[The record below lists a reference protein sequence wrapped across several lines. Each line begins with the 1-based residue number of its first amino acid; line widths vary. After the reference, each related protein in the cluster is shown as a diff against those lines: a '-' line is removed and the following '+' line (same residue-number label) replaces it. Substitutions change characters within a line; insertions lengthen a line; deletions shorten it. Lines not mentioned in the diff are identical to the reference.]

1 MSRNLQISRRALLR
15 GTGAAIGLPFLEA
28 MLPRTLL
35 AAPAAKPPVRAA
47 FFYIPVG
54 MNMEAWRPPK
64 TPGLPET
71 LLPLKAVAGSICHIT
86 GLQQKNAEGLGDG
99 AGDHA
104 RDGSVYL
111 TGMHPK
117 KTNGKDINVGV
128 SVDQMIAQHIGAD
141 TRFPSLELGTDG
153 GAQSGNC
160 DSGYSCAYSSNISW
174 RTPNQP
180 NTKETSPR
188 NLFIRL
194 FGDPKARA
202 SEAEVA
208 REASYT
214 RSILDMVNEDSKR
227 LRSRLGV
234 SDQGKLDEYLE
245 GVRAVEKQIQ
255 GTEKMA
261 ASPPPTIELPAGA
274 PADHGEHIKILT
286 DILAAAFQTDST
298 RVATFMLAN
307 SGSNRTFPNL
317 GITEGHHTLSHH
329 AGDKNKLEKIKKID
343 KFYIELFARFLEKL
357 HAVKEERGTLLDN
370 SMIVYGGALS
380 DGNRHNHDDLPILF
394 AGRGGGTVAGGR
406 FLRMQGQPLNG
417 LFLSMM
423 DRLRVRVAQFGDTGR
438 RVAL

>member
-1 MSRNLQISRRALLR
+1 MSRNFQISRRTLLR
-15 GTGAAIGLPFLEA
+15 GTGAAIGIPFLEA
-28 MLPRTLL
+28 MFPRTLL
-35 AAPAAKPPVRAA
+35 AAPAAKAPVRAA

-71 LLPLKAVAGSICHIT
+71 LMPLKALAGSIVHIT

-111 TGMHPK
+111 TGRHPK
-117 KTNGKDINVGV
+117 KTDGKDINVGI
-128 SVDQMIAQHIGAD
+128 SADQVIAQAIGSE

-174 RTPNQP
+174 RTANQP

-202 SEAEVA
+202 SEVEVA

-227 LRSRLGV
+227 LRGRLGV

-245 GVRAVEKQIQ
+245 GVRAIEKQIQ

-261 ASPPPTIELPAGA
+261 ANPPPNIELPNGA
-274 PADHGEHIKILT
+274 PADHGEHVKLLSS
-286 DILAAAFQTDST
+286 ILAAAFQTDST

-307 SGSNRTFPNL
+307 SGSNRTFPSL
-317 GITEGHHTLSHH
+317 GISEGHHTLSHH

-343 KFYIELFARFLEKL
+343 KYYVELFAHFLERL
-357 HAVKEERGTLLDN
+357 QAVKEEKGTVLDN

-394 AGRGGGTVAGGR
+394 AGKGGGTVAGGR
-406 FLRMQGQPLNG
+406 FLRMQGQPLNS

-423 DRLRVRVAQFGDTGR
+423 DRLKVKVVQFGDTNKR
-438 RVAL
+438 AAL

>member
-1 MSRNLQISRRALLR
+1 MRNLQISRRTMLR
-15 GTGAAIGLPFLEA
+15 GTGATIGLPFLEA
-28 MLPRTLL
+28 MFPRTLL
-35 AAPAAKPPVRAA
+35 AAPAAKVPLRAA
-47 FFYIPVG
+47 FFYTPVG
-54 MNMEAWRPPK
+54 VNMEAWRQPK

-71 LLPLKAVAGSICHIT
+71 LEPLKKLAGSICHIT
-86 GLQQKNAEGLGDG
+86 GLAHKNGEGLGDG

-104 RDGSVYL
+104 RDGGVYL

-117 KTNGKDINVGV
+117 KTDGKDIQVGV
-128 SVDQMIAQHIGAD
+128 SADQVIAQQIGSE

-174 RTPNQP
+174 RTASQP
-180 NTKETSPR
+180 NAKETNPR

-202 SEAEVA
+202 SEAEIA

-227 LRSRLGV
+227 LRNRLGT

-245 GVRAVEKQIQ
+245 GVRAIEKQIQ
-255 GTEKMA
+255 GAEKMA
-261 ASPPPTIELPAGA
+261 ANPPPNIEVPSGQ
-274 PADHGEHIKILT
+274 PADHGDHIRILC

-307 SGSNRTFPNL
+307 SGSNRSFPSL
-317 GITEGHHTLSHH
+317 GFPEGHHTISHH
-329 AGDKNKLEKIKKID
+329 AGDKAKLDKIKKID
-343 KFYIELFARFLEKL
+343 KYYIELFAGFLEKL
-357 HAVKEERGTLLDN
+357 SAVKEERGTVLDN

-380 DGNRHNHDDLPILF
+380 DGNRHNHDDLPVLL
-394 AGRGGGTVAGGR
+394 AGKGGGTLASGR
-406 FLRMQGQPLNG
+406 FLKMQGQPLCS
-417 LFLSMM
+417 LFLSIF
-423 DRLRVRVAQFGDTGR
+423 DRMKVRAAQFGDTSKR
-438 RVAL
+438 AAL

>member
-15 GTGAAIGLPFLEA
+15 GTGAAIALPFLEA
-28 MLPRTLL
+28 MFPRTLL
-35 AAPAAKPPVRAA
+35 AAPAAKTPLRAA

-71 LLPLKAVAGSICHIT
+71 LAPLKAFAGSINHIT

-104 RDGSVYL
+104 RDGSVFL

-117 KTNGKDINVGV
+117 KTDGKDINVGI
-128 SVDQMIAQHIGAD
+128 SADQVIAQQVGGD

-174 RTPNQP
+174 RTASTPNA
-180 NTKETSPR
+180 KEINPR

-194 FGDPKARA
+194 FGDPKAKN
-202 SEAEVA
+202 SEAEIA

-227 LRSRLGV
+227 LRVRLGV
-234 SDQGKLDEYLE
+234 SDQAKLDEYLE
-245 GVRAVEKQIQ
+245 GVRAIEKQIQ
-255 GTEKMA
+255 GVEKMA
-261 ASPPPTIELPAGA
+261 SSPPPVIDLPSGV
-274 PADHGEHIKILT
+274 PSDHGEHIKLLM
-286 DILAAAFQTDST
+286 DVLAAAFQTDST
-298 RVATFMLAN
+298 RIATFMFAN
-307 SGSNRTFPNL
+307 SGSNRTFPSI
-317 GITEGHHTLSHH
+317 GVKEGHHTLSHH
-329 AGDKNKLEKIKKID
+329 AGNKDKLDQVKKID
-343 KFYIELFARFLEKL
+343 KWYIEQFAHFLEKL
-357 HAVKEERGTLLDN
+357 NAVKEEKGTVLDN

-380 DGNRHNHDDLPILF
+380 DGNRHNHDDLPVLL
-394 AGRGGGTVAGGR
+394 AGKGGGTIAGGR
-406 FLRMQGQPLNG
+406 FLKMQGQPMCSLYLS
-417 LFLSMM
+417 LF
-423 DRLRVRVAQFGDTGR
+423 DRLKVKAVQFGDTAKR
-438 RVAL
+438 AAL